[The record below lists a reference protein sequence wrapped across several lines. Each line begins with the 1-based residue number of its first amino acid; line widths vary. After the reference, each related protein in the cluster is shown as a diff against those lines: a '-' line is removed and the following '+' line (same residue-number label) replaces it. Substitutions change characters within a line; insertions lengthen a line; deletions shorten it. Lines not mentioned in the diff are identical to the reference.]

1 MQQGPTLPAVRHARG
16 RRARKDAPIFYDPG
30 SKRGTIVKIGAAI
43 ALIFFVLWLGTFGAS
58 LYLLEKLPSPGIVR
72 DGAGAQQPIDAPS
85 PRPPAPDKASD
96 AAARSPTSFS
106 IPPQVFGYLPYWP
119 EWSDLSLQKNLP
131 ELDGLMPEWYQIA
144 LPEGDLVPLGF
155 SAPHQQRIAELVARR
170 RSTLTLMPVVELSAE
185 NDSAK
190 TAAALAS
197 PTTSTRIAGDL
208 AREVQAKGYD
218 GICLD
223 VASVPETAYR
233 DLGRLLASLKQS
245 FAATGRQT
253 CIINPISEAPWSEPT
268 VDAAVDRYVVL
279 AFQEPADSL
288 RPTPLAP
295 QDWLTTALSSVV
307 AAVPADKLIVALGTG
322 GYDWV
327 SNAGEPRPM
336 AFPEAARLSALHG
349 GSIRLDP
356 VSLNPTTRFVDSDG
370 NRHRI
375 WMLDAV
381 SFHNQL
387 IALSRSGTMP
397 AVAVWPSTDA
407 DPGIWHLL
415 DRNAAPRSVKSLLEE
430 VPIGDYVGYDGKGAF
445 HKLLRASETGIRN
458 VVLDPST
465 GLLIAEDYARPAEPF
480 TVLRYGAGEPGTV
493 ALTFDDGPDRVYT
506 TEILDELAARG
517 APATFFVIGKEA
529 LDNPDIIRRIVD
541 DGHEIGVHTFTHPAL
556 ENASGWRARMELN
569 TTERLIAS
577 LTGRQTLL
585 FRSPYGRSEGPLT
598 GAEAEPMQLLDQQGY
613 IIAGADIVPPDWRR
627 ISADEIVASVL
638 RDLKAGSGNVIVLH
652 DGGGNREAT
661 VEATA
666 LLVDTLRTEGYRFV
680 TLADMLGLPAEKVM
694 PPVEGPGTT
703 FDAFSFTALSHF
715 AVAIN
720 ALFWVSV
727 VAGVA
732 RVLFVTVV
740 SHLRRRHPLRD
751 PDYAPPVTVLIPAYC
766 EEDTIVGTVASVLV
780 SDYHDL
786 RVIVMDDGSTDR
798 TASRLM
804 REYGNDPRVRL
815 IRQSNHGKYAA
826 LNHAYTHVDT
836 DIVVAIDA
844 DTTIA
849 SDAIGKLVRHFRDPA
864 VGAVAGN
871 VKVSNRDRLL
881 TRMQAL
887 EYITAQNMDRR
898 AAERING
905 MLVVPGAIGAWRRKA
920 VEDAGYYSG
929 QTLAEDADLT
939 VSVIRAGYRVIY
951 EEGAIARTKAPAG
964 LDRFLHQRLRW
975 LFGMMQTG
983 WKHRGAVTEMKG
995 LGLVSITDLLLFG
1008 VVMTALAPLVD
1019 IIFFWT
1025 LVDHAVALYFDPS
1038 APWSQ
1043 SSPYIAAAYGAFVL
1057 SDLAVGLMAF
1067 SFERSED
1074 KRLLFL
1080 LPLQRLFYRQL
1091 LCISTY
1097 RAIAL
1102 ALTGQLMRWRK
1113 TGRAGLSAT
1122 GEAVRVET
1130 HIPRP
1135 TSSPVRRPGN
1145 RFPSTHRRP
1154 PAGPSLDG

>member
-1 MQQGPTLPAVRHARG
+1 MLPAVRHARG
-16 RRARKDAPIFYDPG
+16 RRAKKDAPIFYAPG
-30 SKRGTIVKIGAAI
+30 SRRGTIVKVGAALVL
-43 ALIFFVLWLGTFGAS
+43 AFFVLWFGAFSVS
-58 LYLLEKLPSPGIVR
+58 LYLLGKLPSPGILR
-72 DGAGAQQPIDAPS
+72 DGAGAPQTIDMSAAP
-85 PRPPAPDKASD
+85 PPAP
-96 AAARSPTSFS
+96 AAVTPSSSSART

-119 EWSDLSLQKNLP
+119 EWSDLSLRKNLP
-131 ELDGLMPEWYQIA
+131 VMDGLLPEWYRIA
-144 LPEGDLVPLGF
+144 LPDGDLVPLGF

-170 RSTLTLMPVVELSAE
+170 RPTLTLLPVVELSAD
-185 NDSAK
+185 NDPET

-197 PTTSTRIAGDL
+197 PVTSTRIAEAL
-208 AREVQAKGYD
+208 AREVQLRDYD

-223 VASVPETAYR
+223 AAAVPETSYL
-233 DLGRLLASLKQS
+233 DLARLLATLKQS
-245 FAATGRQT
+245 FAPAGRRT
-253 CIINPISEAPWSEPT
+253 CIVTPISEAPWSEPAL
-268 VDAAVDRYVVL
+268 AAVIDRYVVL
-279 AFQEPADSL
+279 AFQDPGDSP

-295 QDWLTTALSSVV
+295 QRSLTTALSPL
-307 AAVPADKLIVALGTG
+307 AGAVPAEKLIVALGTG

-327 SNAGEPRPM
+327 SNSSAPRPV
-336 AFPEAARLSALHG
+336 AFSEAARLSGLYG

-356 VSLNPTTRFVDSDG
+356 VSLNPTTRFVDDAG

-375 WMLDAV
+375 WMLDAA

-387 IALSRSGTMP
+387 VALSRTGTMP

-407 DPGIWHLL
+407 DPAIWRLL
-415 DRNAAPRSVKSLLEE
+415 DRGTADQSVQSLLKE
-430 VPIGDYVGYDGKGAF
+430 VAIGDYVGYDGKGAF
-445 HKLLRASETGIRN
+445 HKLVRAPETGIRN

-465 GLLIAEDYARPAEPF
+465 GLVIAEDYARAAEPF
-480 TVLRYGAGEPGTV
+480 TVLRYGAGKPGMV

-506 TEILDELAARG
+506 SGVLDELAARK

-541 DGHEIGVHTFTHPAL
+541 DGHEIGVHTFSHPAL
-556 ENASGWRARMELN
+556 ENASNWRARMELN
-569 TTERLIAS
+569 ATERLIAS

-598 GAEAEPMQLLDQQGY
+598 GAEAGPMRLLDQQGY
-613 IIAGADIVPPDWRR
+613 IVAGADIVPPDWRG

-638 RDLKAGSGNVIVLH
+638 RDLKAGTGNVIVLH
-652 DGGGNREAT
+652 DGGGNRTAT

-666 LLVDTLRTEGYRFV
+666 LLVDTLRTEGYHFV
-680 TLADMLGLPAEKVM
+680 TLADMLGLPADKIM
-694 PPVEGPGTT
+694 PPAEGPDTT
-703 FDAFSFTALSHF
+703 FDAISFTSLSYLS
-715 AVAIN
+715 VAIN
-720 ALFWVSV
+720 VLFWVSV
-727 VAGVA
+727 VAGIA
-732 RVLFVTVV
+732 RVLFVTVA

-766 EEDTIVGTVASVLV
+766 EQDTIVGTVASVLV
-780 SDYHDL
+780 SDYPDL
-786 RVIVMDDGSTDR
+786 RVIVIDDGSTDK
-798 TASRLM
+798 TCSRLVA
-804 REYGNDPRVRL
+804 EYGDDPRVR
-815 IRQSNHGKYAA
+815 IMRQSNHGKYAA
-826 LNHAYTHVDT
+826 LNHAYTYVET

-849 SDAIGKLVRHFRDPA
+849 PDAIGKLVRHFRDPA

-920 VEDAGYYSG
+920 VEEAGYYSR
-929 QTLAEDADLT
+929 QTFAEDADLT
-939 VSVIRAGYRVIY
+939 VSVIRAGYKVVY
-951 EEGAIARTKAPAG
+951 EEGAIALTKAPTG

-1019 IIFFWT
+1019 IIFLST
-1025 LVDHAVALYFDPS
+1025 LIDRAITLYLDPT
-1038 APWSQ
+1038 APWSEG
-1043 SSPYIAAAYGAFVL
+1043 SPYVMAAYGAFIL
-1057 SDLAVGLMAF
+1057 SDLAFGLMAF
-1067 SFERSED
+1067 RFEKGED
-1074 KRLLFL
+1074 KRLLLL

-1091 LCISTY
+1091 LCLSTY

-1113 TGRAGLSAT
+1113 AGRAGISKA

-1130 HIPRP
+1130 RLPRP
-1135 TSSPVRRPGN
+1135 TASPVRRPDS
-1145 RFPSTHRRP
+1145 RFPSTHRQP
-1154 PAGPSLDG
+1154 PAGPSVDG

>member
-1 MQQGPTLPAVRHARG
+1 MLPAVRHARG
-16 RRARKDAPIFYDPG
+16 RRAKKDAPIFYAPG
-30 SKRGTIVKIGAAI
+30 SRRGTIVKVVAALVL
-43 ALIFFVLWLGTFGAS
+43 AFFVLWFGAFGLS
-58 LYLLEKLPSPGIVR
+58 LYLLGKLPSPGILR
-72 DGAGAQQPIDAPS
+72 DGAGAPHATETLSPQPAVATRTAP
-85 PRPPAPDKASD
+85 
-96 AAARSPTSFS
+96 AAAAQPP
-106 IPPQVFGYLPYWP
+106 IAIKPPQVFGYLPYWP
-119 EWSDLSLQKNLP
+119 EWNDLSLQKTLP
-131 ELDGLMPEWYQIA
+131 ELDGLMPEWYRVD
-144 LPEGDLVPLGF
+144 LPEGNLVPLGF

-170 RSTLTLMPVVELSAE
+170 RPTLTLLPVVELSAD
-185 NDSAK
+185 NDPGK

-197 PTTSTRIAGDL
+197 PEISTRIVEAL
-208 AREVQAKGYD
+208 AREVQTQGYD

-223 VASVPETAYR
+223 AAAVPETAYR
-233 DLGRLLASLKQS
+233 DLGRLLATLKQS
-245 FAATGRQT
+245 FAAAGRRT
-253 CIINPISEAPWSEPT
+253 CLVSPISEAPWSEPALA
-268 VDAAVDRYVVL
+268 AAVDRYVVL
-279 AFQEPADSL
+279 AFQDPGGSP

-295 QDWLTTALSSVV
+295 QRWLTTALSAV
-307 AAVPADKLIVALGTG
+307 ASAVPAEKLIVALGTG

-327 SNAGEPRPM
+327 SNSSAPRPV
-336 AFPEAARLSALHG
+336 AFPEAARLSGLYG
-349 GSIRLDP
+349 GGIRLDP
-356 VSLNPTTRFVDSDG
+356 VSLNPTTRFVDAAG

-375 WMLDAV
+375 WMLDAA

-387 IALSRSGTMP
+387 VALSRTGPMP
-397 AVAVWPSTDA
+397 AVAVWPSTDV
-407 DPGIWHLL
+407 DPGIWRLL
-415 DRNAAPRSVKSLLEE
+415 DRRSAIEPVQSSLGQ

-445 HKLLRASETGIRN
+445 HKLVRAPETGIRD

-465 GLLIAEDYARPAEPF
+465 GLVIAEDYARAAEPF
-480 TVLRYGAGEPGTV
+480 TVLRYGTGKPGMV

-506 TEILDELAARG
+506 NAVLDELAARK

-541 DGHEIGVHTFTHPAL
+541 DGHEIGVHTFSHPAL

-569 TTERLIAS
+569 ATERLIAS

-598 GAEAEPMQLLDQQGY
+598 GAEAGPMRLLDQQGY
-613 IIAGADIVPPDWRR
+613 IVAGADIVPPDWRQ

-638 RDLKAGSGNVIVLH
+638 RELKAGIGNVIVLH
-652 DGGGNREAT
+652 DGGGNRKAT

-680 TLADMLGLPAEKVM
+680 TLADMLGLPADKVM
-694 PPVEGPGTT
+694 PPAEGPGTT
-703 FDAFSFTALSHF
+703 FDAVSFTSLSYLSLT
-715 AVAIN
+715 IN
-720 ALFWVSV
+720 VLFWVSV

-732 RVLFVTVV
+732 RVLFVTVA

-751 PDYAPPVTVLIPAYC
+751 PDYTPPVTVLIPAYC

-780 SDYHDL
+780 SDYPNL
-786 RVIVMDDGSTDR
+786 RVIVVDDGSTDK
-798 TASRLM
+798 TCSRLVA
-804 REYGNDPRVRL
+804 EYGDDPRVR
-815 IRQSNHGKYAA
+815 IMRQSNHGKHAA
-826 LNHAYTHVDT
+826 LNHAYTYVET

-849 SDAIGKLVRHFRDPA
+849 PDAIGKLVRHFRDPA

-881 TRMQAL
+881 TRLQAL

-905 MLVVPGAIGAWRRKA
+905 MLVVPGAIGAWRCKA
-920 VEDAGYYSG
+920 VEEAGYYSR
-929 QTLAEDADLT
+929 QTFAEDADLT
-939 VSVIRAGYRVIY
+939 VSVIRAGYKVVY
-951 EEGAIARTKAPAG
+951 EEEAIALTKAPTG

-983 WKHRGAVTEMKG
+983 WKHRGAVIEMKG

-1019 IIFFWT
+1019 IIFLST
-1025 LVDHAVALYFDPS
+1025 LIDRAIALYLDPT
-1038 APWSQ
+1038 APWSEG
-1043 SSPYIAAAYGAFVL
+1043 SPYVVAAYGAFVL
-1057 SDLAVGLMAF
+1057 SDLAFGLMAF
-1067 SFERSED
+1067 RFEKGED
-1074 KRLLFL
+1074 KRLLLL

-1091 LCISTY
+1091 LCLSTY

-1113 TGRAGLSAT
+1113 VGRTGISKA
-1122 GEAVRVET
+1122 GEAVNAKTRL
-1130 HIPRP
+1130 PRP
-1135 TSSPVRRPGN
+1135 TASPVRRPGS
-1145 RFPSTHRRP
+1145 RFPSTHRQP
-1154 PAGPSLDG
+1154 PAGPSVDG